1 MGRSRATSP
10 PREPPPQTALTHG
23 RLAAIDIG
31 SNSIHMLVV
40 ERGVA
45 GSFRVL
51 DREREMVRLGKSAL
65 GEGALSPKAMRRGLE
80 TLLRMTTLARL
91 RGAREIVAVATSAVR
106 EASNGTD
113 FLQQLR
119 ALAGLDVRVLT
130 GEEEA
135 RLIYRAV
142 QHAVDLGEGVQ
153 LLVDIGGG
161 STEWCVV
168 RRGELKSAQSVP
180 LGSLRCAA
188 LLDGDPPSPR
198 SLDRL
203 RLAIR
208 ESLARLRKP
217 VRVDRLIATSGTA
230 GCCGDLADH
239 FAGRERGAS
248 PGGLREL
255 KRRDLEQVVE
265 RLRTMGRKQI
275 AALPPV
281 GEPRSGSILAG
292 ALLLEEVVRRAGVE
306 RLQLCDR
313 ALREG
318 LVLEALGAPAQP
330 APAAG
335 DVRRRQVT
343 ELAERTIGL
352 LPHSQQVARLA
363 LRLFDVTA
371 PVHNL
376 GEREREWL
384 EYAALLHD
392 IGGSIHFQN
401 HHKHSQYLI
410 STAAL
415 DAFDPREIEVIAHVA
430 RYHRGGVPS
439 AKHES
444 FAALK
449 SWQQR
454 AVERLAALLR
464 IANALDRTHA
474 ARVVELYASLKKRK
488 KVIVEVLSPF
498 DVELELA
505 AAGQRAD
512 LFARCFRRRLAFR
525 QGLERPARRR

>member
-1 MGRSRATSP
+1 MRRPRPTSK
-10 PREPPPQTALTHG
+10 PRPAAPESPLAAS

-40 ERGVA
+40 ERAAA
-45 GSFRVL
+45 GGYRVL
-51 DREREMVRLGKSAL
+51 DREREMVRLGRSAL

-106 EASNGTD
+106 EASNGAD
-113 FLQQLR
+113 FLQQVK
-119 ALAGLDVRVLT
+119 ALAGVDVRVLS
-130 GEEEA
+130 GEDEA
-135 RLIYRAV
+135 RLIFRAV
-142 QHAVDLGEGVQ
+142 RHAVDLAEGYQ

-168 RRGELKSAQSVP
+168 AKGELRSAQSVA
-180 LGSLRCAA
+180 LGSLRGAA
-188 LLDGDPPSPR
+188 LLENDPPSLR
-198 SLDRL
+198 SLERL
-203 RLAIR
+203 RLGMR
-208 ESLARLRKP
+208 EGLSKLRKP
-217 VRVDRLIATSGTA
+217 ARVGRLIATSGTA

-239 FAGRERGAS
+239 FAGRERRATQ
-248 PGGLREL
+248 GGLREL
-255 KRRDLEQVVE
+255 KARELDEVVT
-265 RLRTMGRKQI
+265 RLKSMTRKQI

-281 GEPRSGSILAG
+281 GPQRAGSILAG
-292 ALLLEEVVRRAGVE
+292 ALLLAEVARRAGVE

-318 LVLEALGAPAQP
+318 LVLEALGAPSSP

-335 DVRRRQVT
+335 DVRRRQVV
-343 ELAERTIGL
+343 ELAERTVGM
-352 LPHSQQVARLA
+352 LPHAEQVARLA

-384 EYAALLHD
+384 EFAALLHD
-392 IGGSIHFQN
+392 VGGSIHFKN
-401 HHKHSQYLI
+401 HHKHTLYLI
-410 STAAL
+410 ATADL

-430 RYHRGGVPS
+430 RYHRGALPS

-444 FAALK
+444 FAALRA
-449 SWQQR
+449 WQQR

-474 ARVVELYASLKKRK
+474 ERVVELYAALRKRK
-488 KVIVEVLSPF
+488 RVIVEVLSPF
-498 DVELELA
+498 DVELELDA
-505 AAGQRAD
+505 ARQRSD
-512 LFARCFRRRLAFR
+512 LFSRCFAREVSFR
-525 QGLERPARRR
+525 QGLERSPRR